1 MTYTFVICVS
11 LMTIC
16 VFVPVFCQPSQC
28 NLTSSNRVIKSGQW
42 PSFGKIDRRDL
53 VEYFVTYI
61 NDNNEKVTFD
71 STNTTNSTRFQPMSC
86 CKVVETSN
94 ETVCDDIN
102 EDYMWLTGV
111 NITSILA
118 TVLILGVIFVLILLS
133 PTGTEDFYLYPENW
147 MIGDNNDCDDSM
159 IRFPVIANSD
169 NFAEFKRKTNTR
181 SKTEVK
187 IKRIKFSVTKR
198 HCIIENLSAIT
209 LFGSITE
216 FLIGLDSSYFKPS
229 ENLNK
234 CFPCCYG
241 TCLSSDCCSIDYPI
255 RLPCIRFYLGKLVFA
270 FLCIILF
277 LPYYLY
283 VFGADN
289 NTLDSN
295 TLCSAFEAKSLS
307 CPFYVRETSQA
318 FKNFFFAYCFVL
330 VLYFIARRKNY
341 ITMIITELPWN
352 KSQVNDKFHLPRS
365 SKCVQMIL
373 ILNLF
378 AMVVVYVTW
387 GFFLYFTITLILRI
401 LIMSAST
408 RNILDDFSFVIFPLF
423 LVIYDYIRNVTKEF
437 QKIAENIFDLLR
449 NDELKFSSNNPNV
462 KTNKAFLLLGKNKKI
477 EGYFVYDA
485 GELRLNIN
493 RPLIFLRKDGTI
505 STSKRLVTQ
514 IYNDT
519 PEILPF
525 ELSAYLKAFLMS
537 LLPCTMYAVAFIMFV
552 TYTSIFSYSTEVAGY
567 TATIMTGL
575 KWLQSKV
582 ETIIREITTSEKSE
596 KQRVILKLNR
606 EQFNFQEAW
615 IVTDIDLGINDTQ
628 RLIDR
633 ETEEDIDISMQ
644 DLTSFLGAEASTDN
658 IIQSTTSRYEG
669 NLMELNPLMTSES
682 S

>member
-1 MTYTFVICVS
+1 
-11 LMTIC
+11 
-16 VFVPVFCQPSQC
+16 
-28 NLTSSNRVIKSGQW
+28 
-42 PSFGKIDRRDL
+42 
-53 VEYFVTYI
+53 
-61 NDNNEKVTFD
+61 
-71 STNTTNSTRFQPMSC
+71 
-86 CKVVETSN
+86 
-94 ETVCDDIN
+94 
-102 EDYMWLTGV
+102 
-111 NITSILA
+111 
-118 TVLILGVIFVLILLS
+118 
-133 PTGTEDFYLYPENW
+133 
-147 MIGDNNDCDDSM
+147 MIGDKNDSDDSM

-169 NFAEFKRKTNTR
+169 NLAEFKNKTNTH
-181 SKTEVK
+181 SITEVK

-270 FLCIILF
+270 VLCIILF

-283 VFGADN
+283 VFGADS

-295 TLCSAFEAKSLS
+295 TLCSGFEAKSLS
-307 CPFYVRETSQA
+307 CPFYVRETSQT
-318 FKNFFFAYCFVL
+318 FKHFFFAYCFVL

-352 KSQVNDKFHLPRS
+352 KSQVNDKFHLPNLLE
-365 SKCVQMIL
+365 CFQIIL

-387 GFFLYFTITLILRI
+387 GFFLYFTITLIIRI

-423 LVIYDYIRNVTKEF
+423 LVVYDYITNVTKEF
-437 QKIAENIFDLLR
+437 QKIAENIFDLVR
-449 NDELKFSSNNPNV
+449 KDQAFESFSNNPNV
-462 KTNKAFLLLGKNKKI
+462 KPNQAFLLLETKKKI

-493 RPLIFLRKDGTI
+493 RPLICVRNDNKI
-505 STSKRLVTQ
+505 YTSKRLVTQ

-537 LLPCTMYAVAFIMFV
+537 LMPCTMYTIAFIMFV

-567 TATIMTGL
+567 TATIITGL

-582 ETIIREITTSEKSE
+582 ESVIRETTTPKASV
-596 KQRVILKLNR
+596 KQRLV
-606 EQFNFQEAW
+606 E
-615 IVTDIDLGINDTQ
+615 
-628 RLIDR
+628 
-633 ETEEDIDISMQ
+633 
-644 DLTSFLGAEASTDN
+644 
-658 IIQSTTSRYEG
+658 
-669 NLMELNPLMTSES
+669 
-682 S
+682 